1 MIRNVVKEEDEMDPE
16 KVKRV
21 AVIGAGTMGHS
32 IAQVFAACGIEVN
45 LADVKQEILDHAHRL
60 VKANLKTLVDY
71 GRIKQNEVPAIL
83 GRIHTT
89 TDIMA
94 AARGTDFVLEAVV
107 EIPEVKKKVFQQLDE
122 ACGEQTILA
131 SNTSGLEIFKIIQV
145 RNPSRTVVTHWF
157 APPHIIPLVEV
168 APGPETSPGVLQFTA
183 KLMERIGKKPVVM
196 RQFVQRFIVNR
207 IQNAI
212 ILTALEMLENN
223 WATPEEIDLAVKTSL
238 GIRLPIVGVV
248 QSLDF
253 NGLNLVNDVLKSIG
267 KKIPLIEEK
276 VKQGHLGPSASK
288 GLFDY
293 DGRSEE
299 EILRKRDTL
308 YLKLLDFL
316 ESQGAFNPV

>member
-1 MIRNVVKEEDEMDPE
+1 MDPD

-32 IAQVFAACGIEVN
+32 IAQVFASCGIDVN
-45 LADVKQEILDHAHRL
+45 LADVKQEILDRAKGL
-60 VKANLKTLVDY
+60 MKGNLKTLVDY
-71 GRIKQNEVPAIL
+71 GRIKQTEVPAIL
-83 GRIHTT
+83 ERIHTT

-107 EIPEVKKKVFQQLDE
+107 EVPEVKKKVFQQLDE

-131 SNTSGLEIFKIIQV
+131 SNTSGLEIFKIIEV

-168 APGPETSPGVLQFTA
+168 APGPKTSPAVLQGTA
-183 KLMERIGKKPVVM
+183 RLMERIGKKPVVM
-196 RQFVQRFIVNR
+196 RRFVQRCIVNR

-212 ILTALEMLENN
+212 ILATLEILENN
-223 WATPEEIDLAVKTSL
+223 WATPEEIDRAMKSSL

-248 QSLDF
+248 QSMDF

-267 KKIPLIEEK
+267 KKIPLIEEN
-276 VKQGHLGPSASK
+276 VKQGNLGPSTSK

-293 DGRSEE
+293 GGRSEE
-299 EILRKRDTL
+299 EILRKRDIL

-316 ESQGAFNPV
+316 ESQGAFKPV

>member
-1 MIRNVVKEEDEMDPE
+1 MNAVRKGGEMDPE

-45 LADVKQEILDHAHRL
+45 LADVKPEILEHAKVL
-60 VKANLKTLVDY
+60 MKGNLKTLVEY
-71 GRIKQNEVPAIL
+71 GKVKEKEVPSIL

-89 TDIMA
+89 TDITA
-94 AARGTDFVLEAVV
+94 AARGTDFVLEAVIEV
-107 EIPEVKKKVFQQLDE
+107 PEVKKKVFHLLDE
-122 ACGEQTILA
+122 ACGEETILA
-131 SNTSGLEIFKIIQV
+131 SNTSGLDIFKIIEV

-168 APGPETSPGVLQFTA
+168 APGPETSPTVLQSTA
-183 KLMERIGKKPVVM
+183 RLMERIGKTPVVM
-196 RQFVQRFIVNR
+196 RQFVQRCIVNR

-212 ILTALEMLENN
+212 ILATLEILENN
-223 WATPEEIDLAVKTSL
+223 WATPGEIDLAMKSSL

-248 QSLDF
+248 QSMDF

-267 KKIPLIEEK
+267 KSIPLIEEN
-276 VKQGHLGPSASK
+276 VKQGHLGPSTSK

-293 DGRSEE
+293 GGRSEE
-299 EILRKRDTL
+299 ETLRKRDIL

-316 ESQGAFNPV
+316 EGQGAFKPV

>member
-1 MIRNVVKEEDEMDPE
+1 MDAE

-32 IAQVFAACGIEVN
+32 IAQVFATCGIEVS
-45 LADVKQEILDHAHRL
+45 LADVKQEILDHALRL

-71 GRIKQNEVPAIL
+71 GRIQQNEIPAIL

-107 EIPEVKKKVFQQLDE
+107 EIPEVKKKVFKQLDE
-122 ACGEQTILA
+122 ACGEETILA
-131 SNTSGLEIFKIIQV
+131 SNTSGLDIFKIIEV

-168 APGPETSPGVLQFTA
+168 APGPETPPGVIQSTA
-183 KLMERIGKKPVVM
+183 RLMERIGKKPVVM
-196 RQFVQRFIVNR
+196 KQFVQRCIVNR

-223 WATPEEIDLAVKTSL
+223 WATPEEIDLAVKASL

-253 NGLNLVNDVLKSIG
+253 NGLNLLNDVLKSIG
-267 KKIPLIEEK
+267 KNIPLIEER

-293 DGRSEE
+293 GGRTEE
-299 EILRKRDTL
+299 EILRKRDIR

-316 ESQGAFNPV
+316 ESQGAFNPI

>member
-1 MIRNVVKEEDEMDPE
+1 MDAE

-45 LADVKQEILDHAHRL
+45 LADVKQEVLEHALRL
-60 VKANLKTLVDY
+60 MKGNLNTLVEY
-71 GRIKQNEVPAIL
+71 GKVKEREVPSIL

-107 EIPEVKKKVFQQLDE
+107 EIPEVKKKVFNQLDE
-122 ACGEQTILA
+122 ACGEETILA
-131 SNTSGLEIFKIIQV
+131 SNTSGLEIFKIIEV
-145 RNPSRTVVTHWF
+145 RNPARTVVTHWF

-212 ILTALEMLENN
+212 IFTALEMIMNN
-223 WATPEEIDLAVKTSL
+223 WATAEEIDLAIKTSL

-253 NGLNLVNDVLKSIG
+253 TGLSLIHDIIRGLGMN
-267 KKIPLIEEK
+267 IPLIEEK
-276 VKQGHLGPSASK
+276 VKQGQLGASVSK
-288 GLFDY
+288 GIYDY
-293 DGRSEE
+293 GGRTEE

-308 YLKLLDFL
+308 YLRMLDFL
-316 ESQGAFNPV
+316 ESQKAFDPV

>member
-1 MIRNVVKEEDEMDPE
+1 MNPE

-32 IAQVFAACGIEVN
+32 IAQVFAASGIEVN
-45 LADVKQEILDHAHRL
+45 LADVKPEVLDHAFRL
-60 VKANLKTLVDY
+60 MKGNLKTLAGY
-71 GRIKQNEVPAIL
+71 GKVKEKDIPSIL
-83 GRIHTT
+83 GRIHAT

-107 EIPEVKKKVFQQLDE
+107 EIPEVKKKVFKQLDE
-122 ACGEQTILA
+122 ACGEETILA
-131 SNTSGLEIFKIIQV
+131 SNTSGLEIFKIIEV

-168 APGPETSPGVLQFTA
+168 APGPATSPGVLQFAA
-183 KLMERIGKKPVVM
+183 KLMERIGKKPIVM
-196 RQFVQRFIVNR
+196 KQFVQRFIVNR

-212 ILTALEMLENN
+212 ILTALEILENN
-223 WATPEEIDLAVKTSL
+223 WATPEDIDLAVKTSL
-238 GIRLPIVGVV
+238 GVRLPIVGVV

-267 KKIPLIEEK
+267 KNVPLIEEK

-293 DGRSEE
+293 GGRSEE

-308 YLKLLDFL
+308 YLKMLDFL
-316 ESQGAFNPV
+316 ESQKAFDPV

>member
-1 MIRNVVKEEDEMDPE
+1 MDAE

-32 IAQVFAACGIEVN
+32 IAQVFAAGGIEVN
-45 LADVKQEILDHAHRL
+45 LADVKQEILEHALRL
-60 VKANLKTLVDY
+60 MKGNLKTMVEY
-71 GRIKQNEVPAIL
+71 GKVKEKEVPSIL

-89 TDIMA
+89 TDIQA

-107 EIPEVKKKVFQQLDE
+107 EISEIKKKVFKLLDE
-122 ACGEQTILA
+122 ACGEETILA
-131 SNTSGLEIFKIIQV
+131 SNTSGLEIFKIIEV

-168 APGPETSPGVLQFTA
+168 VPGPETSPAVLQFAA

-196 RQFVQRFIVNR
+196 KQFVQRFIVNR

-212 ILTALEMLENN
+212 IFTALEMIMNN
-223 WATPEEIDLAVKTSL
+223 WATPEEIDRAIKTSL

-253 NGLNLVNDVLKSIG
+253 TGLKLIDDIIKGLGMNV
-267 KKIPLIEEK
+267 PLITEK
-276 VKQGHLGPSASK
+276 VTRGDFGASTSR
-288 GLFDY
+288 GLYDY
-293 DGRSEE
+293 GGRTEE

-308 YLKLLDFL
+308 YLKMLDFL
-316 ESQGAFNPV
+316 ENQKAFDPV

>member
-1 MIRNVVKEEDEMDPE
+1 MDAE

-45 LADVKQEILDHAHRL
+45 LADVKKEILDHALRL
-60 VKANLKTLVDY
+60 VKGNLKTLVEY
-71 GRIKQNEVPAIL
+71 GKVKEREVPSIL
-83 GRIHTT
+83 GRIHAT
-89 TDIMA
+89 TDIA
-94 AARGTDFVLEAVV
+94 AAAKGTDFVLEAVV
-107 EIPEVKKKVFQQLDE
+107 EVPEIKKKVFKLLDE
-122 ACGEQTILA
+122 ACGEEAVLA
-131 SNTSGLEIFKIIQV
+131 SNTSGLEVFKIIEV

-168 APGPETSPGVLQFTA
+168 VPGPETSPAVLQFAA
-183 KLMERIGKKPVVM
+183 KLMKRIGKKPVVM

-223 WATPEEIDLAVKTSL
+223 WATPEEIDLAVKSSL
-238 GIRLPIVGVV
+238 GVRLPIVGVL

-288 GLFDY
+288 GLYDY
-293 DGRSEE
+293 GGRSEE

-316 ESQGAFNPV
+316 ESQGAFNPI

>member
-1 MIRNVVKEEDEMDPE
+1 LPKNAVKKEKKMGPE
-16 KVKRV
+16 KVRRV

-32 IAQVFAACGIEVN
+32 IAQVFATCGIEVN
-45 LADVKQEILDHAHRL
+45 LADLKQEILGHAL
-60 VKANLKTLVDY
+60 QLIKGNLKTLVDY
-71 GRIKQNEVPAIL
+71 GRVEKGDIPSIL

-94 AARGTDFVLEAVV
+94 AAKGTDFVLEAVV
-107 EIPEVKKKVFQQLDE
+107 EIPEVKKKVFKMLDE
-122 ACGEQTILA
+122 ACGEQTVLA
-131 SNTSGLEIFKIIQV
+131 SNTSGLEIFKIIEV

-168 APGPETSPGVLQFTA
+168 APGPETSPEVLQFAA

-267 KKIPLIEEK
+267 KEIPLIEEK
-276 VKQGHLGPSASK
+276 VKQGHWGASTSK
-288 GLFDY
+288 GLYDY
-293 DGRSEE
+293 GGRKEE

-308 YLKLLDFL
+308 YLKILDFL
-316 ESQGAFNPV
+316 ESQKAFDPV